1 MTSARLR
8 KQVEKCL
15 PSKCEGTSTSQH
27 ALGVASS
34 YTQISRTSYV
44 TTKYVIFSVLEPNAN
59 DGGGGIQYV
68 TSGLEL
74 PTGLPRMAGRGLQV
88 S

>member
-27 ALGVASS
+27 ALGVASP
-34 YTQISRTSYV
+34 YTLISGTSYV
-44 TTKYVIFSVLEPNAN
+44 TTKYVVFSALEPNAN
-59 DGGGGIQYV
+59 DGGGGIKCA

-74 PTGLPRMAGRGLQV
+74 PTSLPRMAGRGLQV